1 MKQDPGDLGQSQP
14 KYAYNDHIAN
24 SWVSEVIHRWSG
36 ESMLMKVNN
45 MGFGSCAQH

>member
-1 MKQDPGDLGQSQP
+1 MTLGKVYLTTLIMTIFP
-14 KYAYNDHIAN
+14 IVEYLRAFIGGG
-24 SWVSEVIHRWSG
+24 V